1 MLILLDFLFSSV
13 RLLENNQIL
22 TSGVF
27 NADVQMDGSGNV
39 IPLEQKKFILEVVN
53 VPTGKP
59 ND

>member
-1 MLILLDFLFSSV
+1 MLILLDCLFSSV